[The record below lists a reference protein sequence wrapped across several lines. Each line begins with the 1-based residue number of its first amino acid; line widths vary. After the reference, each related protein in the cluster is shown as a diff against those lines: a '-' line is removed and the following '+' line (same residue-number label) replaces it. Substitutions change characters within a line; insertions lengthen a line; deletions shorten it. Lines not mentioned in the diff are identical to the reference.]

1 MKKYRKRVSDQ
12 LLMDKLEA
20 KGAVLIEGA
29 KWCGKTT
36 SAAQLAKSI
45 LYMQDPLHKEQNI
58 KMAEL
63 DPSLLLTGETPR
75 LIDEWQLAPRLW
87 DAIRFEVDKRDEF
100 KQFILTGSTLP
111 SVDMSSSHSGTGRIA
126 RMTMRPM
133 SLFESE
139 DSNGAISLKNMFD
152 SAQAISAQTQ
162 VDIQQIAFLICRGG
176 WPKALDQTDKVA
188 LRQAY
193 DYYDAVVGSDI
204 SAVDGV
210 ARNTQRVN
218 LLMRAY
224 SRYSASDAKITS
236 IRADMMANDVDSLS
250 TETIYNYIN
259 ALKSIFVVE
268 DLPAWSPNLRSRT
281 AIRSSDTRHFVD
293 PSIAVAALGIGPSD
307 LLNDLNTMGLL
318 FESMCIRDLRV
329 YAESLE
335 GKVYHYRDKSGLEC
349 DAIVHLRNGSYGL
362 IAVKLG
368 GSEIETAARNL
379 LALSAKIDPARMKA
393 ASFMMILTGTG
404 YAYKREDGVYVVPL
418 ACLKN

>member
-126 RMTMRPM
+126 KMTMRPM

-362 IAVKLG
+362 IEVKLG

>member
-224 SRYSASDAKITS
+224 SRYSTSDAKITS

-362 IAVKLG
+362 IEVKLG

>member
-193 DYYDAVVGSDI
+193 DYYDTVVGSDI

-362 IAVKLG
+362 IEVKLG

-404 YAYKREDGVYVVPL
+404 YAYKNGVYVVPL